1 MFPAARKG
9 DPVTHDMLVPSGV
22 IGLPPSG
29 PCPPGVTG
37 PVMIEFLPAAH
48 VGCAVV
54 CSGVITGGIAHPPI
68 VPPPPVGPPNLIVKG
83 SMTVMI
89 HSMPAARWV
98 PSGDMTVLCGV
109 FLGLTALVPTRRV
122 LIGG

>member
-9 DPVTHDMLVPSGV
+9 DPISHDSITPSGV
-22 IGLPPSG
+22 VGLPPSG
-29 PCPPGVTG
+29 PCPMG
-37 PVMIEFLPAAH
+37 PVLIEMLPAAH

-54 CSGVITGGIAHPPI
+54 CTGVITGGIAHPPI

-83 SMTVMI
+83 SMTVLI
-89 HSMPAARWV
+89 HNMPAARWF

-109 FLGLTALVPTRRV
+109 LIGLTPMLPIRRT